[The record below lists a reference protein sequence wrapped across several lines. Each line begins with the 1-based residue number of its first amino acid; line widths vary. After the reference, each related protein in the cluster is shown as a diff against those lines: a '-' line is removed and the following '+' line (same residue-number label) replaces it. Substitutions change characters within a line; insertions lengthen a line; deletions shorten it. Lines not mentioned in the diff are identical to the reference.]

1 MPLAFLVPAFLA
13 GLIALAVPILVH
25 LRHRERKDPVRFP
38 SLMFLRRIPFRE
50 VSRQQI
56 HHWPLFLLRCLAVAL
71 LVAAFARPFFRD
83 RASIA
88 APATPQGRELVLLL
102 DRSASM
108 GYGTR
113 WERARAAVRE
123 AVDAMQ
129 SGDRAS
135 LVLFDATPA
144 IAVSSTTDR
153 ALLRAGLAAAAPTA
167 RAARLAPA
175 LRTVRELLVGSD
187 QPTLEVLLVSDFQ
200 RSGWRGE
207 AIEPLPEGTILR
219 RVDLSTSGAP
229 NLALVAGDLLPSGDA
244 LTVSV
249 QVLATGSNP
258 AAGTRASL
266 ELDGR
271 PAGSR
276 DLTFSGREAVS
287 VTFPPVTREQ
297 AGGGGLTRGVVR
309 LGRGDS
315 LAVDD
320 AFHFVARRERPV
332 RVLIRRSP
340 GANPARL
347 FLDRALAVSR
357 RPRMEITRVAGPIS
371 AANLATADVVVL
383 DDVPFPSGDAGRRLA
398 DFVAR
403 GGGLI
408 QILGAGASGEW
419 PPALG
424 GLETGAVVER
434 DEETGGTIGLVR
446 REHPLFE
453 PFRAPGSGDF
463 AATRVYRYR
472 RVRAD
477 SLEVLARFD
486 DGAPALLEA
495 LPTVAR
501 TGRAL
506 AFTSSADN
514 LWNDLPLQPV
524 FLPLVHQLVLYAARH
539 VEPVSAQPVS
549 EVATVSPDRF
559 PAGGARAVVVVT
571 PSGERL
577 RRTVGAEGLSVALD
591 EAGFY
596 EVREAGPG
604 GRVLEVLAAN
614 PSPEEA
620 DLAPFDPADL
630 VIAAGAR
637 DSARAPTDAA
647 ELLALTAA
655 ERERSQSLWWFVL
668 AALALLLS
676 VELLFANRLTG
687 FVRAE
692 PPPPPGAVREV
703 PSP

>member
-13 GLIALAVPILVH
+13 GLIALAVPVLVH

-88 APATPQGRELVLLL
+88 APATARGRELVILL

-113 WERARAAVRE
+113 WERARAAARE

-207 AIEPLPEGTILR
+207 AIEPLPEGTVLR
-219 RVDLSTSGAP
+219 RVDLSSPEAP
-229 NLALVAGDLLPSGDA
+229 NLALVAGDLLPSGDGA

-258 AAGTRASL
+258 VAGTRASL

-276 DLTFSGREAVS
+276 DLAFSGPEAVS
-287 VTFPPVTREQ
+287 VTFPPVTRDQ
-297 AGGGGLTRGVVR
+297 TGGGGLTRGVVR

-320 AFHFVARRERPV
+320 VFHFVARRERPV

-357 RPRMEITRVAGPIS
+357 RPRMEITRATGPIS
-371 AANLATADVVVL
+371 AANLAAADVVVL
-383 DDVPFPSGDAGRRLA
+383 DDVAFPGGADARRLA
-398 DFVAR
+398 EFVAG

-408 QILGAGASGEW
+408 HVLGAGASGVW
-419 PPALG
+419 PPSLG

-434 DEETGGTIGLVR
+434 DEGTGGTIGLVR

-495 LPTVAR
+495 PPTGTR

-524 FLPLVHQLVLYAARH
+524 FLPLVHQLVLYA
-539 VEPVSAQPVS
+539 
-549 EVATVSPDRF
+549 
-559 PAGGARAVVVVT
+559 
-571 PSGERL
+571 
-577 RRTVGAEGLSVALD
+577 
-591 EAGFY
+591 
-596 EVREAGPG
+596 
-604 GRVLEVLAAN
+604 
-614 PSPEEA
+614 
-620 DLAPFDPADL
+620 
-630 VIAAGAR
+630 
-637 DSARAPTDAA
+637 
-647 ELLALTAA
+647 
-655 ERERSQSLWWFVL
+655 
-668 AALALLLS
+668 
-676 VELLFANRLTG
+676 
-687 FVRAE
+687 
-692 PPPPPGAVREV
+692 
-703 PSP
+703 